1 MMPRSLPLPL
11 PLVRLLLLLSAALP
25 AAVPAAE
32 ISCPSLADAA
42 QVASCPTEDE
52 LLFTFNGYCSDNA
65 RIYGKGAEVC
75 TDYQLYRK
83 RKNVALWETADGA
96 FHAYVSCDLSPA
108 AVKQARV
115 AKISVGKDGKMTRL
129 ACSYGEDITFS
140 HRRKA
145 SCRVDN
151 AEACR
156 SDAAACKATCD

>member
-1 MMPRSLPLPL
+1 MMLRSLPLVL
-11 PLVRLLLLLSAALP
+11 FLLP
-25 AAVPAAE
+25 AVLPATSLAAE
-32 ISCPSLADAA
+32 IACPNLAAVK
-42 QVASCPTEDE
+42 QVASCPSEEE

-96 FHAYVSCDLSPA
+96 FHAYVSCDLPPE

-115 AKISVGKDGKMTRL
+115 TQISVGKDGKMTRL
-129 ACSYGEDITFS
+129 ACNYGEDLVFS
-140 HRRKA
+140 YRSKEV
-145 SCRVDN
+145 CRAEN

-156 SDAAACKATCD
+156 SDPAACKAICE